1 MDDTKRD
8 GWKAVLALAPAAIM
22 LIIFTFF
29 PIVNTFIMSLMDGF
43 APKDGAGIFAIN
55 NYGIFGFGAYKAV
68 LTDPVFLDA
77 LLNTLI
83 LVAVSVPLTIT
94 IALLMAVALNSIK
107 KLQGLYQTIF
117 FLPYV
122 TNTIALG
129 MVFGAMFGSKN
140 TGLINELIKL
150 FGGMPKDWTTQSALK
165 WDSFWVIVIYT
176 VWNGLAF
183 KILVF
188 MSGLQSIDKQYYDAA
203 KIDGTSKARTLWK
216 ITIPLLSPQ
225 ILYISITSLIGAF
238 KSYTSII
245 SVFGRG
251 AYDFGGAGNDW
262 ITVVGYIY
270 KSMQNVA
277 MEGAMSK
284 ASAGA
289 VVLLIII
296 LIFTGIQNVVA
307 KKRVHY

>member
-1 MDDTKRD
+1 MGDVNRD
-8 GWKAVLALAPAAIM
+8 GWKAAIALAPAAI
-22 LIIFTFF
+22 LLLIFTFF
-29 PIVNTFIMSLMDGF
+29 PIVNTIVMSFMEDFKL
-43 APKDGAGIFAIN
+43 ANGAGIFAIN
-55 NYGIFGFGAYKAV
+55 NGFSGIGLKGYMQV
-68 LTDPVFLDA
+68 LTDPTFLNA

-83 LVAVSVPLTIT
+83 LVVVSVPLTII

-129 MVFGAMFGSKN
+129 MVFGAMFGSVDS
-140 TGLINELIKL
+140 GLINQLIKA
-150 FGGMPKDWTTQSALK
+150 FGGTPKNWTTMNALK
-165 WDSFWVIVIYT
+165 WDSFWVIIIYT

-203 KIDGTSKARTLWK
+203 RIDGTSKKRILWK

-225 ILYISITSLIGAF
+225 ILYITITSFIGAF
-238 KSYTSII
+238 KAYTGII
-245 SVFGRG
+245 SIFGKG
-251 AYDFGGAGNDW
+251 AYYFGGAGEDW

-270 KSMQNVA
+270 KQ
-277 MEGAMSK
+277 MSLGGRGQYTK
-284 ASAGA
+284 AAAGA
-289 VVLLIII
+289 VILLIII
-296 LIFTGIQNVVA
+296 LLCTGVQNLVA